1 MVSSEI
7 NFCMSSPKNERLIPE
22 IIYKCIQFLFS
33 SSSFLFFLSC
43 QTFFWS
49 PFQRGLF
56 YDSYS
61 SWTAGCTTQLTL
73 TLKSSWKC
81 CLHFC
86 FLINPKFIIWKLFW
100 DRVNISLILACIHC
114 LSSFHCTSLIGV
126 WLCFSTPTQY
136 LQPAM
141 NLHITH
147 HPTFSQSF
155 HLQAEQ
161 AQLPQPPL
169 SHHGLQALAILVGL
183 HWTHP
188 KELLFILSRE
198 LQNGCRTPDAV
209 SQALTNHSSWSA
221 GHAPAQT
228 AQDAFVLIQTE
239 QNSHLPFCRAAF

>member
-188 KELLFILSRE
+188 KELLFILF
-198 LQNGCRTPDAV
+198 QG
-209 SQALTNHSSWSA
+209 
-221 GHAPAQT
+221 APKWM
-228 AQDAFVLIQTE
+228 
-239 QNSHLPFCRAAF
+239 QNSRCSLTSTHQPLLLVCWTCTCSDSPRCLCPYSNRAELPPPFL